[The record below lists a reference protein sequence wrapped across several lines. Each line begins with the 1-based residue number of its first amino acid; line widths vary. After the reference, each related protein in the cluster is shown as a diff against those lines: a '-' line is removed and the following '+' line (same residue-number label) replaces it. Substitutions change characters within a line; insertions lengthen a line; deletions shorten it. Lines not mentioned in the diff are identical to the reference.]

1 MPQAGRGALMR
12 FRAIL
17 FDLDGTLVDSAP
29 DLAGAA
35 NELLAL
41 HGRPALPY
49 ERLRRFVGS
58 GARGMV
64 GAAFGLTPAD
74 DGYPPLRDAFLDLY
88 QRRLLQASRVFDE
101 VPALLARIESSGCPW
116 GVVTNKAVYLA
127 DPLLAGLALRQ
138 RAAVLVG
145 GDSTPHRK
153 PHPEPLRHALRQL
166 GIDARDAAYVGD
178 DARDVAAGRA
188 AGLTTVA
195 AGWGY
200 LGEDLA
206 IEHWGADHVA
216 ATPSGLL
223 NWLNLP

>member
-1 MPQAGRGALMR
+1 MR
-12 FRAIL
+12 FQAIL

-35 NELLAL
+35 NELLTL

-49 ERLRRFVGS
+49 DRLRPFVGS

-64 GAAFGLTPAD
+64 WAAFGLTPAD
-74 DGYPPLRDAFLDLY
+74 DGYAPLRDAFLGLY
-88 QRRLLQASRVFDE
+88 QQRLLQASRVFDD
-101 VPALLARIESSGCPW
+101 VPVLLDHIESQGRPW
-116 GVVTNKAVYLA
+116 GVVTNKAVHLA
-127 DPLLAGLALRQ
+127 DPLLAGLSLRR

-145 GDSTPHRK
+145 GDSTPHLK

-166 GIDARDAAYVGD
+166 GIDARHAVYVGD

-195 AGWGY
+195 AAWGY
-200 LGEDLA
+200 LGEGA
-206 IEHWGADHVA
+206 VVEQWGADHVA
-216 ATPSGLL
+216 ATPMALL

>member
-1 MPQAGRGALMR
+1 MR
-12 FRAIL
+12 FQAIL

-41 HGRPALPY
+41 HARPALPY
-49 ERLRRFVGS
+49 ERLRPWAGS

-64 GAAFGLTPAD
+64 WAAFGLTPAD
-74 DGYPPLRDAFLDLY
+74 EGFTPLRDAFLGLY
-88 QRRLLQASRVFDE
+88 QQRLLQASRVFDE
-101 VPALLARIESSGCPW
+101 VPALLDRIESAGRQW
-116 GVVTNKAVYLA
+116 GVVTNKAVHLA

-145 GDSTPHRK
+145 GDSTPHLK

-166 GIDARDAAYVGD
+166 GIESRDAAYIGD

-188 AGLTTVA
+188 AGMSTVA
-195 AGWGY
+195 AAWGY
-200 LGEDLA
+200 LGQDADVER
-206 IEHWGADHVA
+206 WGADHVA
-216 ATPSGLL
+216 ATPIELL

>member
-1 MPQAGRGALMR
+1 MR
-12 FRAIL
+12 FQAIL

-49 ERLRRFVGS
+49 DRLRPFAGS

-64 GAAFGLTPAD
+64 WAAFGLAPAD
-74 DGYPPLRDAFLDLY
+74 DGYLPLRDAFLELY
-88 QRRLLQASRVFDE
+88 RQRLLQASRVFDQ
-101 VPALLARIESSGCPW
+101 VPALLDRIESAGRPW
-116 GVVTNKAVYLA
+116 GVVTNKAVHLA
-127 DPLLAGLALRQ
+127 DPLLAGLSLRR

-145 GDSTPHRK
+145 GDSTPHLK

-166 GIDARDAAYVGD
+166 GIAAKDAAYVGD

-195 AGWGY
+195 AAWGY
-200 LGEDLA
+200 LGEGA
-206 IEHWGADHVA
+206 TIEHWGADHVA
-216 ATPSGLL
+216 ATPTALL